1 MTEGT
6 EGVHRDGGDV
16 LKGTTLKVYRFLFKE
31 GRPVRLYDI
40 QRSLGLS
47 SPSGAQYHLSKLLQ
61 AGFVRET
68 DEEYVVDRALFG
80 NFVRVRRMV
89 LPFQVVY
96 SVFFAASLVAL
107 LTVLKPAVLTSSYFF
122 ALVVLWVGLGFSLFE
137 SIRAIRGL

>member
-6 EGVHRDGGDV
+6 EGAHHDEGDV

-31 GRPVRLYDI
+31 GRAVRLYDV

-47 SPSGAQYHLSKLLQ
+47 SPSVAQYHLSKLLQ

-68 DEEYVVDRALFG
+68 DEGYVVDRALFG

-89 LPFQVVY
+89 LPFQMVY
-96 SVFFAASLVAL
+96 SVFFAAALVAL

-122 ALVVLWVGLGFSLFE
+122 ALAVIWVGLGFSLFE
-137 SIRAIRGL
+137 SIRALRGL